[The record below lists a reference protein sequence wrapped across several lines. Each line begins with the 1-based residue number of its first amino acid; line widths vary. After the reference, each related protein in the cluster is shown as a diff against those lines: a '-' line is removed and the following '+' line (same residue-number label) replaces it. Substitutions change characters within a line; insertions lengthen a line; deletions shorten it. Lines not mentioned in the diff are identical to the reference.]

1 MWVQVTLSALNMG
14 GFGIQLKCAHKMK
27 SMNMF
32 HVLQKLT
39 KNIQSKI
46 FVKWWR
52 GRQLFSDQW
61 VKCWTTGTKQSWS
74 TQSNTIR
81 SDSKRASLYLI
92 WSDWHLVQILY
103 TLSVNIII
111 LLYLD
116 CTLFTSWEWIISA
129 FCLEMWITSL
139 VLNLSSCF
147 GRFFSSTV

>member
-1 MWVQVTLSALNMG
+1 MG

-61 VKCWTTGTKQSWS
+61 VKCWTTGTKQSWW
-74 TQSNTIR
+74 TQSNLIY
-81 SDSKRASLYLI
+81 SNSKSASLSYLKSLTFSI
-92 WSDWHLVQILY
+92 DTSCFRVRM
-103 TLSVNIII
+103 LS
-111 LLYLD
+111 YY
-116 CTLFTSWEWIISA
+116 CTLTAIY
-129 FCLEMWITSL
+129 SL
-139 VLNLSSCF
+139 RGNELVFVCKCESLPLSCIEL
-147 GRFFSSTV
+147 FFWKIPLKH